1 VGLVARAIEE
11 LGIPT
16 VAFSIVKEVTEK
28 TPPPRALYLH
38 FPFGHAL
45 GEVGNRAQQLTLLYR
60 VFQLLFSAEVP
71 GTILD
76 SGLHW
81 RREKYTVPAWEDFQG
96 LMPRNGV

>member
-11 LGIPT
+11 VGIPT
-16 VAFSIVKEVTEK
+16 VALSIVKEVTEK

-45 GEVGNRAQQLTLLYR
+45 GEVGNRAQQLTLLLR
-60 VFQLLFSAEVP
+60 AFQLLLSAEVP
-71 GTILD
+71 GTIID

-81 RREKYTVPAWEDFQG
+81 RREQYTVPAWEDFKELTPG
-96 LMPRNGV
+96 FGE